1 MEVTRKQITSVGI
14 DIGTTTTHLVFSKL
28 TLENDPFAISRK
40 LEVAERE
47 VIYQSKIY
55 ITPLKNENTEIDIQ
69 KILPIILNEYEQ
81 AGIGLNE
88 IDSGAVII
96 TGESSRKIN
105 AEEII
110 KIIAGE
116 SGKFVAATAGPNF
129 ESVIS
134 AHGSGAVNYSEV
146 NHVKLIHSDIGG
158 GTSNVAIIDN
168 GKIIQTSS
176 VNIGGRQLAYNNE
189 QNIIRLE
196 PSGKVF
202 LNELGINLSVGDIVS
217 EETLNQ
223 VAQLMAETLIEILMG
238 GKESPLFDRI
248 IVGHTFDL
256 QDNQYLYSFSGGVSE
271 FIYADNNSQYNDLG
285 NLLGSKLREIL
296 NSRGLDV
303 VELPEKIRATV
314 IGASSFTLQVSGY
327 TTYTS
332 VNIQLPMKNIPVI
345 KPIIDKRDLSPE
357 IVASQVTNALNR
369 FDISEGDQ
377 PIALAF
383 HDPVRTNY
391 NQLKD
396 FVKGITKALPL
407 MMKKKTP
414 LILIFDTDI
423 ANSVGNV
430 MIRETGM
437 ENILSLDEIELKEG
451 DFIDVGES
459 LNDES
464 IYPIVIKSLI
474 FSK

>member
-14 DIGTTTTHLVFSKL
+14 DIGTTTTHLVFSRL
-28 TLENDPFAISRK
+28 ILENDPFSSSRK
-40 LEVAERE
+40 LKVAERE

-55 ITPLKNENTEIDIQ
+55 FTPLKNENREIDVQ

-105 AEEII
+105 AEEIV

-134 AHGSGAVNYSEV
+134 AHGSGAVSYSEENQV
-146 NHVKLIHSDIGG
+146 ILIHTDIGG
-158 GTSNVAIIDN
+158 GTSNIAVIEN
-168 GKIIQTSS
+168 GDITQTLC
-176 VNIGGRQLAYNNE
+176 VNIGGRQIAYDKE
-189 QNIIRLE
+189 HKISRLE
-196 PSGKVF
+196 PSGKIF
-202 LNELGINLSVGDIVS
+202 LNELGRNLEVGDQIS
-217 EETLNQ
+217 EEILGQ
-223 VAQLMAETLIEILMG
+223 VAQLMLETLIEILLSG
-238 GKESPLFDRI
+238 NKSPLNNKITDRPI
-248 IVGHTFDL
+248 LDL
-256 QDNQYLYSFSGGVSE
+256 PDGKSLYSFSGGVSE
-271 FIYADNNSQYNDLG
+271 FIYNDDRTQYNDLG
-285 NLLGSKLREIL
+285 NLLGSQLLDIL
-296 NSRGLDV
+296 NSQGLEF

-327 TTYTS
+327 TTYIS
-332 VNIQLPMKNIPVI
+332 SNIQLPMKNIPVI
-345 KPIIDKRDLSPE
+345 KPIIDKRDLSKE
-357 IVASQVTNALNR
+357 TVSIQVKTALNR
-369 FDISEGDQ
+369 LDIHEGDQ

-396 FVKGITKALPL
+396 FVKGISNAVPI

-437 ENILSLDEIELKEG
+437 ENILSIDEIELREG

-474 FSK
+474 FSN

>member
-14 DIGTTTTHLVFSKL
+14 DIGTTTTHLVFSRL
-28 TLENDPFAISRK
+28 TLENDPFSISRK
-40 LEVAERE
+40 LRVTGRE

-55 ITPLKNENTEIDIQ
+55 FTPLKKGNTEIDIQ
-69 KILPIILNEYEQ
+69 KILPIILDEYEQ

-96 TGESSRKIN
+96 TGESSRKLN

-146 NHVKLIHSDIGG
+146 NQVRLIHCDVGG
-158 GTSNVAIIDN
+158 GTSNIAVIEN
-168 GKIIQTSS
+168 GEIVQTSS
-176 VNIGGRQLAYNNE
+176 VNIGGRQLAYNDSYE
-189 QNIIRLE
+189 VIRLE
-196 PSGKVF
+196 QSGKVF
-202 LNELGINLSVGDIVS
+202 LNELGINLSVGNRVS
-217 EETLNQ
+217 EETMDQ
-223 VAQLMAETLIEILMG
+223 VAQLMAETLIAILNG
-238 GKESPLFDRI
+238 AKDSPLFDRI
-248 IVGHTFDL
+248 VVGHALDL
-256 QDNQYLYSFSGGVSE
+256 QGDQYLYSFSGGVSE
-271 FIYADNNSQYNDLG
+271 FIYSVNSSQYNDLG
-285 NLLGSKLREIL
+285 NLLGSKLREIMDI
-296 NSRGLDV
+296 RGLDV

-332 VNIQLPMKNIPVI
+332 TSIHLPMKNIPVV
-345 KPIIDKRDLSPE
+345 KPIIDKQDLCPGAVS
-357 IVASQVTNALNR
+357 SQIKKALNR
-369 FDISEGDQ
+369 LDIQEGGQ

-383 HDPVRTNY
+383 RDPVRANY
-391 NQLKD
+391 DQLRA
-396 FVKGITKALPL
+396 FVKGIAMALPS
-407 MMKKKTP
+407 MVEKKTP

-430 MIRETGM
+430 MVRETGM
-437 ENILSLDEIELKEG
+437 EDILSIDEIELNEG
-451 DFIDVGES
+451 DFIDVGEP

-474 FSK
+474 FST

>member
-1 MEVTRKQITSVGI
+1 MEVTRKYITSVGI
-14 DIGTTTTHLVFSKL
+14 DIGTTTTHLVFSRL
-28 TLENDPFAISRK
+28 TLENDPFSRSRK
-40 LEVAERE
+40 LEVTERE

-55 ITPLKNENTEIDIQ
+55 FTPLKNNNTEIDIQ
-69 KILPIILNEYEQ
+69 KILPILLNEYEK

-96 TGESSRKIN
+96 TGEANRKIN

-146 NHVKLIHSDIGG
+146 NQIKLIHSDVGG
-158 GTSNVAIIDN
+158 GTSNIAVIEN
-168 GKIIQTSS
+168 GEINQTSS

-189 QNIIRLE
+189 HMIIRLE
-196 PSGKVF
+196 ASGKIF
-202 LNELGINLSVGDIVS
+202 LNELGINLSVGDPVS
-217 EETLNQ
+217 EETLDQ
-223 VAQLMAETLIEILMG
+223 VAQLMAETLIEILLG
-238 GKESPLFDRI
+238 GTESPLYDKI
-248 IVGHTFDL
+248 IVGRTLDL
-256 QDNQYLYSFSGGVSE
+256 RDTQCLYSFSGGVSE
-271 FIYADNNSQYNDLG
+271 FIYNDNNSQYNDLG
-285 NLLGSKLREIL
+285 NLLGSKIRTLV
-296 NSRGLDV
+296 SQRGLEV

-332 VNIQLPMKNIPVI
+332 TNIQLPMKNIPVI
-345 KPIIDKRDLSPE
+345 KPIINKRKLSSE
-357 IVASQVTNALNR
+357 IVSSQVKNALNR
-369 FDISEGDQ
+369 LDIQEGDQ
-377 PIALAF
+377 PIALVF

-396 FVKGITKALPL
+396 FVKGITHAIPNTI
-407 MMKKKTP
+407 KKKTP

-423 ANSVGNV
+423 ANSVGQV

-437 ENILSLDEIELKEG
+437 ENILSIDEIELKEG
-451 DFIDVGES
+451 DFIDIGEP